1 MKSKKLVSA
10 ILAAASIAGG
20 VVGAQA
26 ATIDDLAAKVQEQL
40 DAQDYKTK
48 HKMNPSK
55 HTAQQSTLTKMQSKL
70 TLMQSKLTKQKL
82 MQKIHILKAV
92 SKTIPLT
99 SIKTKLLSKTKQKI
113 VKMQTR
119 SCRTTSIRKQQ
130 LALQAMIC

>member
-1 MKSKKLVSA
+1 MALRQRLLMICLQKFKSSWTLK
-10 ILAAASIAGG
+10 
-20 VVGAQA
+20 
-26 ATIDDLAAKVQEQL
+26 TT
-40 DAQDYKTK
+40 KTK

-55 HTAQQSTLTKMQSKL
+55 QTAQQSKLTKMQSKL

-82 MQKIHILKAV
+82 MQQIHILTAV

-99 SIKTKLLSKTKQKI
+99 SIKTKLLSKTKQKL

>member
-40 DAQDYKTK
+40 DAQDYKNK
-48 HKMNPSK
+48 
-55 HTAQQSTLTKMQSKL
+55 AQDESIKAHGAAINANKDSIKANADAI
-70 TLMQSKLTKQKL
+70 KANKAEADA
-82 MQKIHILKAV
+82 KIHILKAV

>member
-40 DAQDYKTK
+40 DAQDNKNK
-48 HKMNPSK
+48 VQDESIKANGAAINANK
-55 HTAQQSTLTKMQSKL
+55 DAIKANADAIKAN
-70 TLMQSKLTKQKL
+70 KEDADA
-82 MQKIHILKAV
+82 KIHILTAV

-99 SIKTKLLSKTKQKI
+99 SIRTKLLSKTKQKI
-113 VKMQTR
+113 AKMQTR
-119 SCRTTSIRKQQ
+119 S
-130 LALQAMIC
+130 